1 MDLNSTLP
9 RRVIVTGASSGIG
22 RAVADGVLDSGGRLL
37 AIDVRSA
44 KNWQREGLVQRE
56 ADVSLE
62 ERISEVFEQADALLG
77 GAPEA
82 VVHCAGI
89 YEWKPLASMTVEDWD
104 RSMRI
109 NGRGTF
115 VVARAASRIIRQ
127 GSIVL
132 LSSVAYGRGDEREPG
147 SVYAASKGA
156 IVSLTRQLAAEL
168 GAQGIRVNAVAPGM
182 IDTPMLTLDGTPGAV
197 DALTAHLPARRI
209 GTVEDVAG
217 ACLFL
222 ASGAASYITGE
233 TLHVDG
239 GYLAT

>member
-1 MDLNSTLP
+1 MDLNRTLP

-22 RAVADGVLDSGGRLL
+22 RAVAEGVLASGGRVL
-37 AIDVRSA
+37 AVDLRSDA
-44 KNWQREGLVQRE
+44 AWEHDRLVQRD
-56 ADVSLE
+56 ADVSDAD
-62 ERISEVFEQADALLG
+62 RVAEVFAEAEALLG
-77 GAPEA
+77 GAPDA

-89 YEWKPLASMTVEDWD
+89 YEWKPVSSMTVDDWD

-115 VVARAASRIIRQ
+115 LIAQAAARFIRA
-127 GSIVL
+127 GAIVL
-132 LSSVAYGRGDEREPG
+132 LSSVAYGRGDETEPG
-147 SVYAASKGA
+147 AVYAASKGA
-156 IVSLTRQLAAEL
+156 IVSLTRQLAAEF

-182 IDTPMLTLDGTPGAV
+182 IDTPMLTLDATPGAV
-197 DALTAHLPARRI
+197 EALTAHLPARRI
-209 GTVEDVAG
+209 GTVDDVAS